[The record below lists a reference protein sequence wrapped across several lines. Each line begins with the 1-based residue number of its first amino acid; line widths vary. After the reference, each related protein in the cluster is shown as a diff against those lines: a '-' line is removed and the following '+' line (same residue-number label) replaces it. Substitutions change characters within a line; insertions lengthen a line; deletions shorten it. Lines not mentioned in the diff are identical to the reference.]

1 MIVFYNQFLLYQS
14 SKLKAPALFISRF
27 SLWGQEKTHFKT
39 RRGTFLVIRT
49 SAPLSVGYHISTRH
63 CVCKHSI
70 FTLNTDLYDSCVIN
84 CLQCLEGVLSEKRLC
99 CEQVWAGAKHFEARM
114 SEAKD
119 LLSISDFYAQKTV
132 FITGATG
139 FLGKVVIE
147 KLLRACP
154 HVKKI
159 YLLARSRRG
168 VSPQQRIDD
177 LLDGMVG
184 FSYDSS
190 FFYYI
195 SDVINFKVDSHK
207 RFSSEL
213 SSKVKCW

>member
-1 MIVFYNQFLLYQS
+1 
-14 SKLKAPALFISRF
+14 
-27 SLWGQEKTHFKT
+27 
-39 RRGTFLVIRT
+39 
-49 SAPLSVGYHISTRH
+49 
-63 CVCKHSI
+63 
-70 FTLNTDLYDSCVIN
+70 
-84 CLQCLEGVLSEKRLC
+84 
-99 CEQVWAGAKHFEARM
+99 M

-190 FFYYI
+190 FFFYYI

-207 RFSSEL
+207 GFSSEL

>member
-1 MIVFYNQFLLYQS
+1 
-14 SKLKAPALFISRF
+14 
-27 SLWGQEKTHFKT
+27 
-39 RRGTFLVIRT
+39 
-49 SAPLSVGYHISTRH
+49 
-63 CVCKHSI
+63 
-70 FTLNTDLYDSCVIN
+70 
-84 CLQCLEGVLSEKRLC
+84 
-99 CEQVWAGAKHFEARM
+99 M

-190 FFYYI
+190 FFFTIFLMPLTLKLILIWDSVQIYHQKLNADKLLWKNCSLFSPLETLLLTTQLYCNCDLQYLSFSDAATAFPNYGCFFI
-195 SDVINFKVDSHK
+195 SFYG
-207 RFSSEL
+207 
-213 SSKVKCW
+213 

>member
-1 MIVFYNQFLLYQS
+1 
-14 SKLKAPALFISRF
+14 
-27 SLWGQEKTHFKT
+27 
-39 RRGTFLVIRT
+39 
-49 SAPLSVGYHISTRH
+49 
-63 CVCKHSI
+63 
-70 FTLNTDLYDSCVIN
+70 
-84 CLQCLEGVLSEKRLC
+84 
-99 CEQVWAGAKHFEARM
+99 M

-190 FFYYI
+190 FFLLLMSLTLKLI
-195 SDVINFKVDSHK
+195 LIRDSVQSYHK
-207 RFSSEL
+207 KLNADKLLWKNCSLFSPLETL
-213 SSKVKCW
+213 LLTTQL